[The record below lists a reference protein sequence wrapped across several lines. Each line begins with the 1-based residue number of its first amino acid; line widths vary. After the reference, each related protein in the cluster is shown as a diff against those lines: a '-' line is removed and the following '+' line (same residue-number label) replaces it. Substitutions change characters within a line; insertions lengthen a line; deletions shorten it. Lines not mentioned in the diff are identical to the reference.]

1 MVILASKG
9 KCKNA
14 CDKSVNLRDVNM
26 DSYEDDLKGA
36 RDKIEEDL
44 KMRIKVLERE
54 TKSLL
59 RTKDKL
65 KKALTEC
72 LDRDRDIAVRMNSDI
87 LVSKIICATS
97 FE

>member
-14 CDKSVNLRDVNM
+14 CDKSVNLRDVDM

-72 LDRDRDIAVRMNSDI
+72 LDSRDIAVRMSSDI
-87 LVSKIICATS
+87 LVSKIMYATS

>member
-9 KCKNA
+9 KCKDA
-14 CDKSVNLRDVNM
+14 CDKSVNLREVDM
-26 DSYEDDLKGA
+26 DSYEDDLNGA

-44 KMRIKVLERE
+44 KLRIKVLERE

-72 LDRDRDIAVRMNSDI
+72 LDSRDIAVRSSDI
-87 LVSKIICATS
+87 LVSKIICVTS